1 MPQKPQNIKISSR
14 AWELLRWAKF
24 KLSTKSYG
32 DAIVQMDERIA
43 KSRSG
48 RLKESL
54 QEFDEEKHRI
64 KVKIPEDENTPI
76 HQPTKPKT
84 ILLNPEAHRILE
96 RVKIESNEPAY
107 TFSDAIEFLVS
118 ENNLM
123 PDHLRK

>member
-1 MPQKPQNIKISSR
+1 MPQKAQNIKISSR

-32 DAIVQMDERIA
+32 DAIVQMDKRIA
-43 KSRSG
+43 KNRSG

-54 QEFDEEKHRI
+54 QEFDEERHRI
-64 KVKIPEDENTPI
+64 KIKTPKDETLLVP
-76 HQPTKPKT
+76 QATKPKT
-84 ILLNPEAHRILE
+84 ILLNPKAHRILE

-107 TFSDAIEFLVS
+107 TFSDAIEFLVN

-123 PDHLRK
+123 PDHLKK